1 MKRNL
6 CIALLLGICAL
17 SSGQDTPV
25 RKNSPLIPARK
36 QLQLEFT
43 TGATFDLIHRGS
55 DPNAAYFGSKKPNT
69 PQVGF
74 KITHL
79 FSDKIGWYIHTQFN
93 FYKQKDPENYQPG
106 IVDEFWKEFMKWAF
120 GPIHYYTHPSFKA
133 GFLYR
138 IEKQRWRLHPH
149 IGFGYAAYLPN
160 VDRKKTT
167 TSQGHSKTSHYKQRV
182 NTMIM
187 DLGLSVNY
195 YLTGNTY
202 LLVNASYQ
210 QPLQKSYARLTTT
223 VNEAETENIYYTV
236 STAGRNIN
244 TQVGIG
250 FSLWRK
256 DQ

>member
-1 MKRNL
+1 MKRKL
-6 CIALLLGICAL
+6 CIALFLGICAL
-17 SSGQDTPV
+17 FHGQEVPV

-43 TGATFDLIHRGS
+43 TGATFDRIHRGS
-55 DPNAAYFGSKKPNT
+55 DPNAAYFGSKKSTT
-69 PQVGF
+69 PLLGF
-74 KITHL
+74 RITHL
-79 FSDKIGWYIHTQFN
+79 FSDKMGWYIHTQFN
-93 FYKQKDPENYQPG
+93 FYEHKSPEKYPPH
-106 IVDEFWKEFMKWAF
+106 ITEELWKEFMKWTF
-120 GPIHYYTHPSFKA
+120 GLIHYHTHPSFEA
-133 GFLYR
+133 GWLYR
-138 IEKQRWRLHPH
+138 IEQQRWRLHPH

-160 VDRKKTT
+160 VDRKKTI
-167 TSQGHSKTSHYKQRV
+167 TSQGNIKTSHYKQHV

-187 DLGLSVNY
+187 DVGFSVNY

-202 LLVNASYQ
+202 LLVNANYQ

-223 VNEAETENIYYTV
+223 VNEVETEHIYYKV

-250 FSLWRK
+250 FCLWRK